1 MTEKK
6 GGSARRA
13 LQRGGGRAQRGGEA
27 RGGEARGGETPADRP
42 RNGRG
47 RENEAGD
54 EADHGRPAQ
63 GRAQVPQGL
72 RLRKRHGRHARR
84 EGAASRT

>member
-13 LQRGGGRAQRGGEA
+13 LQRGGGRAERGGEEP
-27 RGGEARGGETPADRP
+27 GGTPARPRNRP

-63 GRAQVPQGL
+63 GRAQVPKGL

-84 EGAASRT
+84 EGAAPRT